1 MTNLVDIAEVP
12 GNLEQVEK
20 DLAEA
25 TLSRDAGTESG
36 SSNRSTVEDKLPT
49 KFQGKS
55 REDIAEMYLNLESQS
70 GRMANDLGVQ
80 RKLTDRLLDLKRDTD
95 LTRNNPAAKKVEISA
110 VELLDKPTEAIDRY
124 VSAREEAFASRIDER
139 LNRLEGTTAQNA
151 FLSKHPDYT
160 SVAQSQE
167 FVDWVQASSIRK
179 RAAATAYNGDWN
191 VADELLAEYKA
202 VKPSKANKEDT
213 ARREAANLQ
222 AARGASLDSG
232 ASQETPAKNGGKTY
246 RRADLMKLRIDKP
259 DVYYDDSFQSE
270 ILLAYSEGRV
280 K

>member
-12 GNLEQVEK
+12 GNLEQIEK

-25 TLSRDAGTESG
+25 SLARASGNESTASG
-36 SSNRSTVEDKLPT
+36 STTVDDKLPA

-95 LTRNNPAAKKVEISA
+95 LTRNSPQPKKVEISA

-124 VSAREEAFASRIDER
+124 VSAREDALVSRIDER

-151 FLSKHPDYT
+151 FLNKHPDYT
-160 SVAQSQE
+160 EVAQSQK
-167 FVDWVQASSIRK
+167 FVDWVQSSNIRK

-191 VADELLAEYKA
+191 VADELISEYKA
-202 VKPSKANKEDT
+202 VAPSKANKEDI
-213 ARREAANLQ
+213 AKREAANLQ